1 MRTQKWKNS
10 NDPNF
15 LDIIA
20 PPYVQIQLTA
30 DQKYSGKKF
39 QKVAKDKNSICCTQ
53 ATIYIL
59 LTLHYV
65 LQTI

>member
-39 QKVAKDKNSICCTQ
+39 QKVAKDKNSI
-53 ATIYIL
+53 
-59 LTLHYV
+59 
-65 LQTI
+65 